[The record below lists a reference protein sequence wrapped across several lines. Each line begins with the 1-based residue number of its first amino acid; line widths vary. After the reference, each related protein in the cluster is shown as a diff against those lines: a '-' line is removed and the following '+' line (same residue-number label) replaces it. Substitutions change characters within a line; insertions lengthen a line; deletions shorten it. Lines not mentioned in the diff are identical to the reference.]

1 MVVEGIRLG
10 SCEGLCVRDIQELA
24 MSAADPTPPCVL
36 IAEGDPWVREMLSE
50 MLLSV
55 RCDARLQVCADGS
68 QALTALASKPDL
80 IIAARELAGCDGLD
94 LLRNVRAKGAEL
106 PFILMSNRSDSASV
120 REALPLHPTAYLSK
134 PLNLDKLRKSLE
146 ELLLAVGERITCPVP
161 PLQPGANLPA
171 YLEQRRAT
179 ADGGPLFADVQVAIK
194 RALNPQGLNLK
205 VLEEEVRDDPQIT
218 AVLIAA
224 ANSASLHRDAPVQT
238 LMQALNKLGSTQS
251 MNLIL
256 GLALKRSA
264 RLSDPL
270 LTQHATHYWNLS
282 LHTAEY
288 ARTLARML
296 ELDQERCY
304 CAGLLH
310 CLGDLAV
317 LRCLQEWRLAGG
329 ELDEDRVQLSL
340 NEFGAAF
347 GSALRTRW
355 RLPLS
360 LRELI
365 AAIYQLGGG
374 VYSREILALN
384 LAGQLARLP
393 ADQGLEKIASS
404 KTARLLKVG
413 LPELSRL
420 RKVESPEVGP
430 QEAQTQADP
439 VNTKPDGLVDGAE
452 TENIAP

>member
-1 MVVEGIRLG
+1 MN
-10 SCEGLCVRDIQELA
+10 
-24 MSAADPTPPCVL
+24 AADIAPPCVL

-80 IIAARELAGCDGLD
+80 IIAARELAGFDGLD
-94 LLRNVRAKGAEL
+94 LLRKVRAKGPGL
-106 PFILMSNRSDSASV
+106 PFILMSSRSDSASV

-134 PLNLDKLRKSLE
+134 PLNLEKLRKSLE
-146 ELLLAVGERITCPVP
+146 QLLLAVGQQVACPVP
-161 PLQPGANLPA
+161 PLQPGAQLPA
-171 YLEQRRAT
+171 YLEQRRAN
-179 ADGGPLFADVQVAIK
+179 ADGGPLFADVQQAIK
-194 RALNPQGLNLK
+194 RALNPGGLDLK
-205 VLEEEVRDDPQIT
+205 VLAEQVGDDPQIT

-224 ANSASLHRDAPVQT
+224 ANSAALHREAPVQT
-238 LMQALNKLGSTQS
+238 LMQALHKLGSTQS

-256 GLALKRSA
+256 GLTLKRSA

-270 LTQHATHYWNLS
+270 LTEHATHFWNLS

-288 ARTLARML
+288 ARSLARLL
-296 ELDQERCY
+296 EVDQERCY

-329 ELDEDRVQLSL
+329 ELGPRDVQQALS
-340 NEFGAAF
+340 EFGAAF

-374 VYSREILALN
+374 VYSREILAMN

-393 ADQGLEKIASS
+393 ADQGLEKIASN
-404 KTARLLKVG
+404 KTARLLRMG
-413 LPELSRL
+413 MPELGRL
-420 RKVESPEVGP
+420 RKVDP
-430 QEAQTQADP
+430 Q
-439 VNTKPDGLVDGAE
+439 NSHGAHDACE
-452 TENIAP
+452 LDA

>member
-1 MVVEGIRLG
+1 
-10 SCEGLCVRDIQELA
+10 
-24 MSAADPTPPCVL
+24 MSAANPTAPNVL
-36 IAEGDPWVREMLSE
+36 IVEGDPWVRDMLSE

-68 QALTALASKPDL
+68 QALNLLANKPDL
-80 IIAARELAGCDGLD
+80 IIAARELAGVDGLD
-94 LLRNVRAKGAEL
+94 LLRKVRAKGPGL

-120 REALPLHPTAYLSK
+120 REVLPLHPTAYLSK
-134 PLNLDKLRKSLE
+134 PLNLDNLRKRLE
-146 ELLLAVGERITCPVP
+146 ELLVAVGEEIACPVP
-161 PLQPGANLPA
+161 ALQVGASLPA

-179 ADGGPLFADVQVAIK
+179 ADGGPLLADVQVAIK

-205 VLEEEVRDDPQIT
+205 VLEEEVRNDPQVT

-224 ANSASLHRDAPVQT
+224 ANSAALHREAPVQT
-238 LMQALNKLGSTQS
+238 LLQALNKLGSTQS

-256 GLALKRSA
+256 GMTLKRSA

-270 LTQHATHYWNLS
+270 LAQHAAGYWALS

-288 ARTLARML
+288 GRTLARML
-296 ELDQERCY
+296 ELDEGRCY

-329 ELDEDRVQLSL
+329 ELDERQVQQSL
-340 NEFGAAF
+340 DEFGAAF

-355 RLPLS
+355 RLPLA

-374 VYSREILALN
+374 VYSREILAMN
-384 LAGQLARLP
+384 LAGQLSRLP
-393 ADQGLEKIASS
+393 AEQGLEKVASG
-404 KTARLLKVG
+404 KTARLLKMG
-413 LPELSRL
+413 LPELNRL
-420 RKVESPEVGP
+420 RKVQNPEVKP
-430 QEAQTQADP
+430 QEEPPA
-439 VNTKPDGLVDGAE
+439 AE
-452 TENIAP
+452 TEVSL

>member
-1 MVVEGIRLG
+1 
-10 SCEGLCVRDIQELA
+10 
-24 MSAADPTPPCVL
+24 MSAVAPTPPCVL
-36 IAEGDPWVREMLSE
+36 IAEGDPWVRDMLRE

-55 RCDARLQVCADGS
+55 RCDARLQVCADGT

-80 IIAARELAGCDGLD
+80 IIAARELTGIDGLD
-94 LLRNVRAKGAEL
+94 LLRKVRAKGPGL
-106 PFILMSNRSDSASV
+106 PFILMSSRSDSASV
-120 REALPLHPTAYLSK
+120 REALPLQPTAYLSK
-134 PLNLDKLRKSLE
+134 PLNMDKLRKRLE
-146 ELLLAVGERITCPVP
+146 DLLLTVGEQIACPLP
-161 PLQPGANLPA
+161 ALQPGANLPGF
-171 YLEQRRAT
+171 LEQRRAT

-205 VLEEEVRDDPQIT
+205 VLEEEVRNDPQVT

-238 LMQALNKLGSTQS
+238 LLQALNKLGSTQS
-251 MNLIL
+251 MNLVL

-270 LTQHATHYWNLS
+270 LMEHGTRYWNLS

-288 ARTLARML
+288 ARILARV
-296 ELDQERCY
+296 LDLDEERCY

-317 LRCLQEWRLAGG
+317 LRCLQEWRLVGG
-329 ELDEDRVQLSL
+329 ELDEGKVRLALDD
-340 NEFGAAF
+340 FGAPF

-355 RLPLS
+355 RLPLA
-360 LRELI
+360 LRELV

-374 VYSREILALN
+374 VYSREILAMN

-393 ADQGLEKIASS
+393 ADQGLEKVASN
-404 KTARLLKVG
+404 KTARLLKIG

-420 RKVESPEVGP
+420 RKVENP
-430 QEAQTQADP
+430 
-439 VNTKPDGLVDGAE
+439 
-452 TENIAP
+452 

>member
-1 MVVEGIRLG
+1 
-10 SCEGLCVRDIQELA
+10 

-55 RCDARLQVCADGS
+55 RCDARLHVCADGS

-94 LLRNVRAKGAEL
+94 LLRNVRAKGPEL
-106 PFILMSNRSDSASV
+106 PFILMSSRSDSASV

-146 ELLLAVGERITCPVP
+146 ELLLAVGEQITCPVP
-161 PLQPGANLPA
+161 PLQPGANLAA

-224 ANSASLHRDAPVQT
+224 ANSAALHRDAPVQT

-256 GLALKRSA
+256 GLTLKRSA

-288 ARTLARML
+288 ARSLARML
-296 ELDQERCY
+296 ELEQERCY

-393 ADQGLEKIASS
+393 ADQGLDKIASN

-420 RKVESPEVGP
+420 RKVENPEVKP
-430 QEAQTQADP
+430 QEDQTPAEP
-439 VNTKPDGLVDGAE
+439 LNVKPEGMIDGAE
-452 TENIAP
+452 PENAAS

>member
-1 MVVEGIRLG
+1 
-10 SCEGLCVRDIQELA
+10 

>member
-1 MVVEGIRLG
+1 
-10 SCEGLCVRDIQELA
+10 
-24 MSAADPTPPCVL
+24 MSAAHPTPPSVL
-36 IAEGDPWVREMLSE
+36 IVEGDPWVRDMLSE

-68 QALTALASKPDL
+68 QALSALSSKPDL
-80 IIAARELAGCDGLD
+80 IIAARELAGVDGLD
-94 LLRNVRAKGAEL
+94 LLRKVRAKGPGL
-106 PFILMSNRSDSASV
+106 PFILMSSRSDSASV
-120 REALPLHPTAYLSK
+120 REVLPLHPTAYLSK
-134 PLNLDKLRKSLE
+134 PLNLDNLRKRLE
-146 ELLLAVGERITCPVP
+146 ELLLAVGEEITCPVP
-161 PLQPGANLPA
+161 ALQAGTSLPA

-179 ADGGPLFADVQVAIK
+179 ADGGPLLADVQVAIK
-194 RALNPQGLNLK
+194 RALNPQGLNLR
-205 VLEEEVRDDPQIT
+205 VLEEEVRNDPQVT

-224 ANSASLHRDAPVQT
+224 ANSAALHRDAPVQT
-238 LMQALNKLGSTQS
+238 LLQALNKLGSTQS

-256 GLALKRSA
+256 GMTLKRSA

-270 LTQHATHYWNLS
+270 LAQHAAGYWDLS

-288 ARTLARML
+288 GRTLARML
-296 ELDQERCY
+296 ELDEGRCY

-329 ELDEDRVQLSL
+329 ELDEDKVQLSL
-340 NEFGAAF
+340 NQFGAAF

-355 RLPLS
+355 RLPLA

-374 VYSREILALN
+374 VYSREILAMN
-384 LAGQLARLP
+384 LAGQLSRLP
-393 ADQGLEKIASS
+393 VEQGLAKVASG
-404 KTARLLKVG
+404 KAARLLKLG

-420 RKVESPEVGP
+420 RKVQSPVVKPPEDEVSG
-430 QEAQTQADP
+430 
-439 VNTKPDGLVDGAE
+439 
-452 TENIAP
+452 

>member
-1 MVVEGIRLG
+1 
-10 SCEGLCVRDIQELA
+10 
-24 MSAADPTPPCVL
+24 MSVADPTPPSVL
-36 IAEGDPWVREMLSE
+36 IAEGDPWVRELLSE

-80 IIAARELAGCDGLD
+80 IIAARELAGLDGLD
-94 LLRNVRAKGAEL
+94 LLRKVRAKGPGL
-106 PFILMSNRSDSASV
+106 PFILMSERSDSASV
-120 REALPLHPTAYLSK
+120 RDALPLHPTAYLSK

-146 ELLLAVGERITCPVP
+146 ELLLAVGEQIACPVP
-161 PLQPGANLPA
+161 PLQPGANLRA

-179 ADGGPLFADVQVAIK
+179 ADGGPLFTDVQVAIK

-256 GLALKRSA
+256 GLTLKRSA

-270 LTQHATHYWNLS
+270 LAQHATRYWNLS

-288 ARTLARML
+288 ARSLARML

-329 ELDEDRVQLSL
+329 ELDEGRVRLSL
-340 NEFGAAF
+340 DEYGAAF

-374 VYSREILALN
+374 VYSREILAMN

-393 ADQGLEKIASS
+393 AGLGLEKIASS

-413 LPELSRL
+413 LPELNRL
-420 RKVESPEVGP
+420 RKVEDPEVKP
-430 QEAQTQADP
+430 QEDQANTQADP
-439 VNTKPDGLVDGAE
+439 LVAKPDDSDEGSAP
-452 TENIAP
+452 ENAVS

>member
-1 MVVEGIRLG
+1 
-10 SCEGLCVRDIQELA
+10 
-24 MSAADPTPPCVL
+24 MSAADPTPPSVL
-36 IAEGDPWVREMLSE
+36 IVEGDPWVRDMLRE

-68 QALTALASKPDL
+68 QAISALSSKPDL
-80 IIAARELAGCDGLD
+80 IIAARELPAGDGLD
-94 LLRNVRAKGAEL
+94 LLRKVRSQTEKSAL
-106 PFILMSNRSDSASV
+106 PFILLSERSDPASV
-120 REALPLHPTAYLSK
+120 KETLRFHPTEYLSK
-134 PLNLDKLRKSLE
+134 PLNFDKLRKRLE
-146 ELLLAVGERITCPVP
+146 VLLVHAGEEVSCPIP
-161 PLQPGANLPA
+161 ALLPGVKLSD

-179 ADGGPLFADVQVAIK
+179 ADGGPLFADVQLAIK
-194 RALNPQGLNLK
+194 RALNPQGLNLR
-205 VLEEEVRDDPQIT
+205 VLEAEVRDDPQIT

-224 ANSASLHRDAPVQT
+224 ANSAALHRDAPAQT
-238 LMQALNKLGSTQS
+238 LLQALNKLGSTQS

-256 GLALKRSA
+256 GMTLKRSA
-264 RLSDPL
+264 HLSDPL
-270 LTQHATHYWNLS
+270 LTQHATRYWNLS

-288 ARTLARML
+288 ARSLARML
-296 ELDQERCY
+296 DLDQERCY

-310 CLGDLAV
+310 SLGDLAV

-329 ELDEDRVQLSL
+329 ELDEDKVQLAL

-355 RLPLS
+355 RLPLG

-374 VYSREILALN
+374 VYSREILAMN

-393 ADQGLEKIASS
+393 ADQGLERLANG

-413 LPELSRL
+413 LPELGRL
-420 RKVESPEVGP
+420 RKVENTEGKA
-430 QEAQTQADP
+430 EP
-439 VNTKPDGLVDGAE
+439 VAE
-452 TENIAP
+452 TPVIDVLPEQPEQAEPPEPTA

>member
-1 MVVEGIRLG
+1 MN
-10 SCEGLCVRDIQELA
+10 
-24 MSAADPTPPCVL
+24 AADPTPPSVL
-36 IAEGDPWVREMLSE
+36 IVEGDPWVRDMLSE

-68 QALTALASKPDL
+68 QALSALAGKPDL
-80 IIAARELAGCDGLD
+80 IIAARELAGVDGLD
-94 LLRNVRAKGAEL
+94 LLRKVRAKGLAL

-134 PLNLDKLRKSLE
+134 PLNLDTLRKRLE
-146 ELLLAVGERITCPVP
+146 ELLVAVGEEIACPVP
-161 PLQPGANLPA
+161 ALQAGANLPT
-171 YLEQRRAT
+171 YLEQRRAN
-179 ADGGPLFADVQVAIK
+179 ADGGPLLADVQLAIK

-205 VLEEEVRDDPQIT
+205 VLEEEVRNDPQVT

-224 ANSASLHRDAPVQT
+224 ANSAALHREAPVQT
-238 LMQALNKLGSTQS
+238 LLQALNKLGSTQS

-256 GLALKRSA
+256 GMTLKRSA

-270 LTQHATHYWNLS
+270 LAQHAARYWDLS

-288 ARTLARML
+288 GRTLARML
-296 ELDQERCY
+296 ELDEGRCY

-329 ELDEDRVQLSL
+329 ELDERNVQQSL
-340 NEFGAAF
+340 DEFGAAF

-355 RLPLS
+355 RLPLA

-374 VYSREILALN
+374 VYSREILAMN
-384 LAGQLARLP
+384 LAGQLSRLP
-393 ADQGLEKIASS
+393 AEQGLEKLASG
-404 KTARLLKVG
+404 KTARLLKLG
-413 LPELSRL
+413 LPELKRL
-420 RKVESPEVGP
+420 RKVENPEV
-430 QEAQTQADP
+430 
-439 VNTKPDGLVDGAE
+439 KPPEDATSG
-452 TENIAP
+452 

>member
-1 MVVEGIRLG
+1 MNVVEPA
-10 SCEGLCVRDIQELA
+10 QA
-24 MSAADPTPPCVL
+24 PCVL
-36 IAEGDPWVREMLSE
+36 IAEGDPWVRDMLSQ

-68 QALTALASKPDL
+68 QALAALASKPDL
-80 IIAARELAGCDGLD
+80 IIAARELPGGDGLD
-94 LLRNVRAKGAEL
+94 LLRNVRAKGRQPAL
-106 PFILMSNRSDSASV
+106 PFILMSNRSDAASV
-120 REALPLHPTAYLSK
+120 REVLPFAPTAYLSK
-134 PLNLDKLRKSLE
+134 PLNMDSLRQRLE
-146 ELLLAVGERITCPVP
+146 DLLLSAGEEIACPVP
-161 PLQPGANLPA
+161 PLQPGSTLPRF
-171 YLEQRRAT
+171 LEGRRANS
-179 ADGGPLFADVQVAIK
+179 DGGPLFADVKLAIK
-194 RALNPQGLNLK
+194 RSLQPQGLDLK
-205 VLEEEVRDDPQIT
+205 VLEAEIRNDPQVT

-224 ANSASLHRDAPVQT
+224 ANSAALHRDGAVQS
-238 LMQALNKLGSTQS
+238 LMQALNKLGTTQS

-264 RLSDPL
+264 KLSDPIL
-270 LTQHATHYWNLS
+270 SRHAEHFWELS

-310 CLGDLAV
+310 CLGDLAL
-317 LRCLQEWRLAGG
+317 LRCLQEWQQAGG
-329 ELDEDRVQLSL
+329 ELDEDSVELSL

-355 RLPLS
+355 RLPLE

-374 VYSREILALN
+374 VYSRDALVMN

-393 ADQGLEKIASS
+393 ADQGLEGLAES

-413 LPELSRL
+413 MAELGRL
-420 RKVESPEVGP
+420 RKV
-430 QEAQTQADP
+430 
-439 VNTKPDGLVDGAE
+439 
-452 TENIAP
+452 

>member
-1 MVVEGIRLG
+1 
-10 SCEGLCVRDIQELA
+10 
-24 MSAADPTPPCVL
+24 MSAADPAPPCVL
-36 IAEGDPWVREMLSE
+36 IAEGDPWVRDMLRE

-68 QALTALASKPDL
+68 EALTALASKPDL
-80 IIAARELAGCDGLD
+80 IIAARELTGLDGLD
-94 LLRNVRAKGAEL
+94 LLRKVRAKGPGL
-106 PFILMSNRSDSASV
+106 PFILMSSRSDSASV

-134 PLNLDKLRKSLE
+134 PLDLDNLRKRLK
-146 ELLLAVGERITCPVP
+146 ELLLAVGEQIACPVP
-161 PLQPGANLPA
+161 PLQPGASLPA
-171 YLEQRRAT
+171 FLEQRRAT

-205 VLEEEVRDDPQIT
+205 VLEEEVRSDPQVT

-224 ANSASLHRDAPVQT
+224 ANSAALHRDAPVQT
-238 LMQALNKLGSTQS
+238 LLQALNKLGSTQS

-256 GLALKRSA
+256 GLTLKRSA
-264 RLSDPL
+264 RLTDPL
-270 LTQHATHYWNLS
+270 LGQHAAHFWNLS

-288 ARTLARML
+288 ARSLARML
-296 ELDQERCY
+296 DLDEERCY

-329 ELDEDRVQLSL
+329 ELDESHVHTSL
-340 NEFGAAF
+340 KDFGAAF

-374 VYSREILALN
+374 VYSREILAMN

-393 ADQGLEKIASS
+393 ADQGLEKVAEN

-413 LPELSRL
+413 LAQLSRL
-420 RKVESPEVGP
+420 RKVDNPEVKPREDAKAQVVEIKGEEP
-430 QEAQTQADP
+430 PAPDEATP
-439 VNTKPDGLVDGAE
+439 S
-452 TENIAP
+452 

>member
-1 MVVEGIRLG
+1 
-10 SCEGLCVRDIQELA
+10 

-80 IIAARELAGCDGLD
+80 IIAARELAGLDGLD
-94 LLRNVRAKGAEL
+94 LLRKVRAKGPGL
-106 PFILMSNRSDSASV
+106 PFILMSDRSDSASV

-146 ELLLAVGERITCPVP
+146 ELLLAVGEQIACPVP

-194 RALNPQGLNLK
+194 RALNPQGLNLR

-256 GLALKRSA
+256 GLTLKRSA

-393 ADQGLEKIASS
+393 ADQGLEKIANN

-420 RKVESPEVGP
+420 RKVENPEVKP
-430 QEAQTQADP
+430 QEEVKEPVVDAKAEEPSAPEDQTS
-439 VNTKPDGLVDGAE
+439 T
-452 TENIAP
+452 

>member
-1 MVVEGIRLG
+1 
-10 SCEGLCVRDIQELA
+10 
-24 MSAADPTPPCVL
+24 
-36 IAEGDPWVREMLSE
+36 
-50 MLLSV
+50 
-55 RCDARLQVCADGS
+55 
-68 QALTALASKPDL
+68 
-80 IIAARELAGCDGLD
+80 
-94 LLRNVRAKGAEL
+94 
-106 PFILMSNRSDSASV
+106 
-120 REALPLHPTAYLSK
+120 
-134 PLNLDKLRKSLE
+134 
-146 ELLLAVGERITCPVP
+146 
-161 PLQPGANLPA
+161 
-171 YLEQRRAT
+171 
-179 ADGGPLFADVQVAIK
+179 VQVAIK

-256 GLALKRSA
+256 GLTLKRSA

-393 ADQGLEKIASS
+393 ADQGLEKIANS
-404 KTARLLKVG
+404 KTARLLKVS

-420 RKVESPEVGP
+420 RKVENPEPKAEPAP
-430 QEAQTQADP
+430 QPA
-439 VNTKPDGLVDGAE
+439 PDTPE
-452 TENIAP
+452 P

>member
-1 MVVEGIRLG
+1 
-10 SCEGLCVRDIQELA
+10 
-24 MSAADPTPPCVL
+24 MSVIEPAQAPCVL
-36 IAEGDPWVREMLSE
+36 IAEGDPWVRDMLSQ

-68 QALTALASKPDL
+68 QALAALASKPDL
-80 IIAARELAGCDGLD
+80 IIAARELPGGDGLD
-94 LLRNVRAKGAEL
+94 LLRNVRAKGRQPAL
-106 PFILMSNRSDSASV
+106 PFILMSNRSDAASV
-120 REALPLHPTAYLSK
+120 REVLPFAPTAYLSK
-134 PLNLDKLRKSLE
+134 PLNMDSLRQRLE
-146 ELLLAVGERITCPVP
+146 DLLLSAGEEVACPVP
-161 PLQPGANLPA
+161 PLQPGSTLPRF
-171 YLEQRRAT
+171 LEGRRANS
-179 ADGGPLFADVQVAIK
+179 DGGPLFADVKLAIK
-194 RALNPQGLNLK
+194 RSLQPQGLDLK
-205 VLEEEVRDDPQIT
+205 VLEAEIRNDPQVT

-224 ANSASLHRDAPVQT
+224 ANSAALHRDGAVQS
-238 LMQALNKLGSTQS
+238 LMQALNKLGTTQS

-264 RLSDPL
+264 KLSDPIL
-270 LTQHATHYWNLS
+270 SRHAEHFWELS

-310 CLGDLAV
+310 CLGDLAL
-317 LRCLQEWRLAGG
+317 LRCLQEWQQAGG
-329 ELDEDRVQLSL
+329 ELDEDSVELSL

-355 RLPLS
+355 RLPLE

-374 VYSREILALN
+374 VYSRDALVMN

-393 ADQGLEKIASS
+393 ADQGLEGLAES

-413 LPELSRL
+413 MAELGRL
-420 RKVESPEVGP
+420 RKV
-430 QEAQTQADP
+430 
-439 VNTKPDGLVDGAE
+439 
-452 TENIAP
+452 

>member
-1 MVVEGIRLG
+1 
-10 SCEGLCVRDIQELA
+10 
-24 MSAADPTPPCVL
+24 MSVANPPVAPCVL
-36 IAEGDPWVREMLSE
+36 IAEGDPWVREMLSQ

-68 QALTALASKPDL
+68 QALSALASKPDL
-80 IIAARELAGCDGLD
+80 IIAARELPGGDGLD
-94 LLRNVRAKGAEL
+94 LLRNVRAKGRQPHL

-120 REALPLHPTAYLSK
+120 REALPFAPTAYLSK
-134 PLNLDKLRKSLE
+134 PLNMDSLRHRLE
-146 ELLLAVGERITCPVP
+146 ELLLKVGEEIACPMP
-161 PLQPGANLPA
+161 ALQPGMTLPRF
-171 YLEQRRAT
+171 LEGRRAT
-179 ADGGPLFADVQVAIK
+179 ADGGPLLADVQQAIK
-194 RALNPQGLNLK
+194 RSLNPQGLNLK
-205 VLEEEVRDDPQIT
+205 ALEEEIRNDPQIT

-224 ANSASLHRDAPVQT
+224 ANSAALHRDAAVQT
-238 LMQALNKLGSTQS
+238 LLQALNKLGTTQS

-256 GLALKRSA
+256 GLALNRSA

-270 LTQHATHYWNLS
+270 LSRHAEGFWALS

-310 CLGDLAV
+310 CLGDLAL

-329 ELDEDRVQLSL
+329 ELDEDAVELSL

-355 RLPLS
+355 RLPLE

-365 AAIYQLGGG
+365 AAVYQLGGG
-374 VYSREILALN
+374 VYSREALAMN
-384 LAGQLARLP
+384 LAGQMARLP
-393 ADQGLEKIASS
+393 AEQGLEALAESR
-404 KTARLLKVG
+404 TARLLKVG
-413 LPELSRL
+413 MAELGRL
-420 RKVESPEVGP
+420 RK
-430 QEAQTQADP
+430 A
-439 VNTKPDGLVDGAE
+439 
-452 TENIAP
+452 

>member
-1 MVVEGIRLG
+1 
-10 SCEGLCVRDIQELA
+10 

-94 LLRNVRAKGAEL
+94 LLRNVRAKGPEL

-146 ELLLAVGERITCPVP
+146 ELLLAVGEQITCPVP

-340 NEFGAAF
+340 NKFGAAF

-404 KTARLLKVG
+404 KTARLLKIG

-420 RKVESPEVGP
+420 RKVENPEVKP
-430 QEAQTQADP
+430 QEDVKEP
-439 VNTKPDGLVDGAE
+439 VMEAKGEEPPTPEEQVP
-452 TENIAP
+452 T

>member
-1 MVVEGIRLG
+1 MSVVEPA
-10 SCEGLCVRDIQELA
+10 QA
-24 MSAADPTPPCVL
+24 PCVL
-36 IAEGDPWVREMLSE
+36 IAEGDPWVRDMLSQ

-68 QALTALASKPDL
+68 QALAALASKPDL
-80 IIAARELAGCDGLD
+80 IIAARELPGGDGLD
-94 LLRNVRAKGAEL
+94 LLRNVRAKGRQPAL
-106 PFILMSNRSDSASV
+106 PFILMSNRSDAASV
-120 REALPLHPTAYLSK
+120 REVLPFAPTAYLSK
-134 PLNLDKLRKSLE
+134 PLNMDSLRQRLE
-146 ELLLAVGERITCPVP
+146 DLLLSAGEEIACPVP
-161 PLQPGANLPA
+161 PLQPGSTLPRF
-171 YLEQRRAT
+171 LEGRRANS
-179 ADGGPLFADVQVAIK
+179 DGGPLFADVKLAIK
-194 RALNPQGLNLK
+194 RSLQPQGLDLK
-205 VLEEEVRDDPQIT
+205 VLEAEIRNDPQVT

-224 ANSASLHRDAPVQT
+224 ANSAALHRDGAVQS
-238 LMQALNKLGSTQS
+238 LMQALNKLGTTQS

-264 RLSDPL
+264 KLSDPIL
-270 LTQHATHYWNLS
+270 SRHAEHFWDLS

-310 CLGDLAV
+310 CLGDLAL
-317 LRCLQEWRLAGG
+317 LRCLQEWQQAGG
-329 ELDEDRVQLSL
+329 ELGEDAVELSL

-355 RLPLS
+355 RLPLE

-374 VYSREILALN
+374 VYSRDALVMN

-393 ADQGLEKIASS
+393 ADQGLEGLAES

-413 LPELSRL
+413 MAELGRL
-420 RKVESPEVGP
+420 RKV
-430 QEAQTQADP
+430 
-439 VNTKPDGLVDGAE
+439 
-452 TENIAP
+452 